1 MSLIWLFSWAGL
13 KRRSI
18 VTCHIKWEEPK
29 MNRRRLFVSAIAI
42 TLLLGFTVTTVP
54 SRAATEEE
62 IKQKRADIRK
72 IANDTLARLYKV
84 QPSAKQAVAN
94 AAGYAVFSNFGMKI
108 FIAGGGSGRGI
119 AVNNK
124 TKKETFMKMAEVQA
138 GLGMGVKKF
147 RLVWVFE
154 NQSDLSR
161 FIDSGWELGGQATAA
176 AKLSDQGGAFA
187 GAMSVSP
194 GIWLYQLTD
203 DGLALELTVK
213 GTKYFK
219 AGALNK

>member
-1 MSLIWLFSWAGL
+1 
-13 KRRSI
+13 
-18 VTCHIKWEEPK
+18 

-54 SRAATEEE
+54 LRAATEEE
-62 IKQKRADIRK
+62 IKQKKADIRK
-72 IANDTLARLYKV
+72 MSGETLARLYKV
-84 QPSAKQAVAN
+84 QPLAKEAVSKS
-94 AAGYAVFSNFGMKI
+94 AGYAVFSNFGTKI
-108 FIAGGGSGRGI
+108 FLAGGGTGRGI
-119 AVNNK
+119 AVNNS
-124 TKKETFMKMAEVQA
+124 TKKETFMKMVEVQA
-138 GLGMGVKKF
+138 GLGLGIKKF

-154 NQSDLSR
+154 NQADLKR
-161 FIDSGWELGGQATAA
+161 FIDSGWEFGGQATAA
-176 AKLSDQGGAFA
+176 AQASGKGGAFA

>member
-1 MSLIWLFSWAGL
+1 
-13 KRRSI
+13 
-18 VTCHIKWEEPK
+18 
-29 MNRRRLFVSAIAI
+29 MNRRRLFVSAIVI

-54 SRAATEEE
+54 LRAATEEE

-72 IANDTLARLYKV
+72 MANDTLARLYKV
-84 QPSAKQAVAN
+84 QPSAKEAVAKS
-94 AAGYAVFSNFGMKI
+94 AGYAVFSNFGMKI
-108 FIAGGGSGRGI
+108 FLAGGGSGRGI

-154 NQSDLSR
+154 NQAGLSR
-161 FIDSGWELGGQATAA
+161 FIDSGWEFGGQATAA